1 MCHVYILKSTVS
13 QQYYVGYTCDDL
25 LARISKHNR
34 PHKGFTGR
42 NQPWLLVYSEQLQTK
57 QLALKRE
64 QEIKA
69 WKSSVLIE
77 KLILSVH

>member
-1 MCHVYILKSTVS
+1 M
-13 QQYYVGYTCDDL
+13 
-25 LARISKHNR
+25 SKHNR